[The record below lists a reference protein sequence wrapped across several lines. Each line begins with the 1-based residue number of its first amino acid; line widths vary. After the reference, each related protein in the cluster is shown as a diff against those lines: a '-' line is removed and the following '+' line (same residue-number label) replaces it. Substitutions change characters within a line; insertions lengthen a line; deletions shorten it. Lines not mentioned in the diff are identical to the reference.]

1 MSITPKAKKPRKPRE
16 QQTVDSFVVSNGKK
30 VRIDGFDICVMF
42 AIKSDKL
49 MLFHLKDCNRWNEKT
64 YDRDHV
70 VTAKD
75 ITTVYTCEVYDEKKK
90 KYLLLK

>member
-1 MSITPKAKKPRKPRE
+1 M
-16 QQTVDSFVVSNGKK
+16 SNGKK

-64 YDRDHV
+64 YDRDQV

-75 ITTVYTCEVYDEKKK
+75 ITTVYTCEVS
-90 KYLLLK
+90 